1 MTKTYHRPASLLV
14 AARQNLAQDL
24 EMLTEVSIQK
34 IKPHYGVARECKTLE
49 GRVPTP
55 EEGLAALHDILAASE
70 AERAAGLRL
79 AASLRM
85 AGVASREIARA
96 YGVSESQ
103 LSRMLSAYPEAGVTK
118 ASDVVFDDKAG
129 RWTMHSAAS
138 IVS

>member
-14 AARQNLAQDL
+14 AARQNMAADL

-34 IKPHYGVARECKTLE
+34 VKPHYGVVRECKQVE

-85 AGVASREIARA
+85 AGVAAREIARA

-103 LSRMLSAYPEAGVTK
+103 LSRMLSAYPEAGVTR
-118 ASDVVFDDKAG
+118 AGDVIFDEHTQ
-129 RWTMHSAAS
+129 RWTTHSAAS
-138 IVS
+138 IPG

>member
-1 MTKTYHRPASLLV
+1 MTKTFSRPASLLV

-24 EMLTEVSIQK
+24 DMLTEVAVRK
-34 IKPHYGVARECKTLE
+34 VKPHYGVARECKTVE
-49 GRVPTP
+49 GRFPTP

-85 AGVASREIARA
+85 AGVAAREIARA

-103 LSRMLSAYPEAGVTK
+103 LSRMLSAYPEAGVTR
-118 ASDVVFDDKAG
+118 AGDVVFDDG
-129 RWTMHSAAS
+129 TQRWTTHSAAS
-138 IVS
+138 VPQ